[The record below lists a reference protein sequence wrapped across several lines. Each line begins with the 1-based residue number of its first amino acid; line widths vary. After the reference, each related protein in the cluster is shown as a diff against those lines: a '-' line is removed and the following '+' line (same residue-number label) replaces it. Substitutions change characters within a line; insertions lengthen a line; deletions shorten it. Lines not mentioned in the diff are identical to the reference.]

1 MTDYVK
7 AWVSNA
13 RGAEYGFFKAVEY
26 ALEQFGQKNNKPMY
40 ALIAFTNGK
49 SFGSYKI
56 EDGYKLSQFSAP
68 LKRILAVALSDVKF
82 TFKDGKASC
91 KVGKNGGLNHDVL
104 EGVRTLAASKVGVKS
119 DAFKAAFPVLTAAQ
133 PEKTHDQRVEQLHTY
148 MAKMAKEMG
157 VSFAQVQAMASAKP
171 TQAAA

>member
-26 ALEQFGQKNNKPMY
+26 ALEQFGEKNNKPMY

-56 EDGYKLSQFSAP
+56 CLLYTSPSPRDRTRSRMPSSA
-68 LKRILAVALSDVKF
+68 
-82 TFKDGKASC
+82 
-91 KVGKNGGLNHDVL
+91 
-104 EGVRTLAASKVGVKS
+104 
-119 DAFKAAFPVLTAAQ
+119 
-133 PEKTHDQRVEQLHTY
+133 
-148 MAKMAKEMG
+148 
-157 VSFAQVQAMASAKP
+157 
-171 TQAAA
+171 

>member
-26 ALEQFGQKNNKPMY
+26 ALEQFGEKNNKPMY

-119 DAFKAAFPVLTAAQ
+119 DAFKAAFPVLTAAK
-133 PEKTHDQRVEQLHTY
+133 PEKSHDQRVEQLHTY

-157 VSFAQVQAMASAKP
+157 VPFAQVQAMASAKP